1 MHKLCQA
8 TTANINMKRE
18 GKKKGLDKCASAEY
32 RVLLWNASF
41 HVSVHP
47 RKNSDMASFSYI

>member
-1 MHKLCQA
+1 MHKLCQT

-41 HVSVHP
+41 T
-47 RKNSDMASFSYI
+47 